1 MTERLAPGLPRRLA
15 SMVYELLLLLAVVAA
30 LVLLP
35 HTLYAMHAQTAAPTW
50 LLQAHLTAVLA
61 GYFIGFWHLGQ
72 TLAMKTWKF
81 CLRDASTGGRV
92 SMARAALRHLLAWLS
107 LGLAGLGVLWALF
120 DRHGQF
126 LHDRLAGTCLI
137 PVSDALPT
145 TASRRPPAGTSRLA

>member
-61 GYFIGFWHLGQ
+61 G
-72 TLAMKTWKF
+72 
-81 CLRDASTGGRV
+81 
-92 SMARAALRHLLAWLS
+92 
-107 LGLAGLGVLWALF
+107 
-120 DRHGQF
+120 
-126 LHDRLAGTCLI
+126 
-137 PVSDALPT
+137 
-145 TASRRPPAGTSRLA
+145 

>member
-1 MTERLAPGLPRRLA
+1 MPSTPALFRRLA
-15 SMVYELLLLLAVVAA
+15 SALYETLLLVGITSVF
-30 LVLLP
+30 VLLP
-35 HTLYAMHAQTAAPTW
+35 QTLYAMTTGQTATAGF
-50 LLQAHLTAVLA
+50 LLLNLLIVMGL
-61 GYFIGFWHLGQ
+61 YFSWFWFHGGQ